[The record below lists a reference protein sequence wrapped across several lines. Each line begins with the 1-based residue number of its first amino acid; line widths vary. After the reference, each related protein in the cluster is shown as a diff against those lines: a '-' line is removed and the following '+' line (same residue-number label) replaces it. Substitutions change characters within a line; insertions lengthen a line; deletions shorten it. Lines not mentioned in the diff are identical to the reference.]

1 MNMKCSQGATV
12 LFLSVAIIFMA
23 SLCID
28 SALGVDQSG
37 QTERV
42 IKITA
47 KKFEYSPNEI
57 RIKKGVPVVLEFT
70 SLDRVHG
77 FTIPDLGGIRA
88 TIEPG
93 KVSRVRIVAPKAGT
107 YEFHCDLFCGD
118 GHEGMTG
125 KIIVEE

>member
-1 MNMKCSQGATV
+1 MKIPKVMIMLLLT
-12 LFLSVAIIFMA
+12 FMMTA
-23 SLCID
+23 FAVVT
-28 SALGVDQSG
+28 SAADQSG
-37 QTERV
+37 QQEKV
-42 IKITA
+42 VKITA

-57 RIKKGVPVVLEFT
+57 RIKTGVPTVFEFT

-77 FTIPDLGGIRA
+77 FTVPDLGGIRA

-93 KVSRVRIVAPKAGT
+93 KVTRVTILAPKAGT

-125 KIIVEE
+125 KIIVED

>member
-1 MNMKCSQGATV
+1 MKISKVMIMLPLT
-12 LFLSVAIIFMA
+12 FMMA
-23 SLCID
+23 
-28 SALGVDQSG
+28 AFAVVTFAADQAG
-37 QTERV
+37 QQEQV
-42 IKITA
+42 VKITA

-57 RIKKGVPVVLEFT
+57 RIKTGVPTVFEFT

-77 FTIPDLGGIRA
+77 FTVPDLGGIRA

-93 KVSRVRIVAPKAGT
+93 KVTRVTILAPKAGT

-125 KIIVEE
+125 KIIVED

>member
-1 MNMKCSQGATV
+1 MKSSRSV
-12 LFLSVAIIFMA
+12 LVWCLSVAMMFMTG
-23 SLCID
+23 SFVS
-28 SALGVDQSG
+28 SALAAADQPAA
-37 QTERV
+37 QTDKV

-47 KKFEYSPNEI
+47 KKFEYTPNEI
-57 RIKKGVPVVLEFT
+57 RIKKGVPVILEFT

-77 FTIPDLGGIRA
+77 FTVPDLGGVRA

-93 KVSRVRIVAPKAGT
+93 KVAQVRITAPKAGT

-125 KIIVEE
+125 TIIVEE

>member
-1 MNMKCSQGATV
+1 MTKPKKHTLRLLIA
-12 LFLSVAIIFMA
+12 FIMA
-23 SLCID
+23 FTLG
-28 SALGVDQSG
+28 SAAAGVFAADQPE
-37 QTERV
+37 QV

-57 RIKKGVPVVLEFT
+57 RIKKGVPVILEFT

-77 FTIPDLGGIRA
+77 FTIPDLGGVRA

-93 KVSRVRIVAPKAGT
+93 KVTQVRIVAPKAGT
-107 YEFHCDLFCGD
+107 YEFHCDLFCGE

>member
-1 MNMKCSQGATV
+1 MNISKGVIMLLSTFLVLAFAPGA
-12 LFLSVAIIFMA
+12 
-23 SLCID
+23 
-28 SALGVDQSG
+28 SAADQMG
-37 QTERV
+37 QSEQV
-42 IKITA
+42 IKISA

-77 FTIPDLGGIRA
+77 FTVPDLGGVRA

-93 KVSRVRIVAPKAGT
+93 KVTQVRIVAPKAGT
-107 YEFHCDLFCGD
+107 YEFHCDLFCGE

>member
-1 MNMKCSQGATV
+1 MTFSKTGSRNFVTIFFVAALAACVIGLFGAC
-12 LFLSVAIIFMA
+12 AKKE
-23 SLCID
+23 
-28 SALGVDQSG
+28 Q
-37 QTERV
+37 V

-57 RIKKGVPVVLEFT
+57 KIKKGVPVILEFT

-77 FTIPDLGGIRA
+77 FTIPTLGNIRA

-93 KVSRVRIVAPKAGT
+93 KVTRVPITAPKAGT
-107 YEFHCDLFCGD
+107 YNFHCDVFCGD

-125 KIIVEE
+125 KIIVED

>member
-1 MNMKCSQGATV
+1 MKRAQWAIALLGIFLTV
-12 LFLSVAIIFMA
+12 ACAVTSFAA
-23 SLCID
+23 PP
-28 SALGVDQSG
+28 AAQ
-37 QTERV
+37 QEQV

-47 KKFEYSPNEI
+47 KKFEYSPNVI
-57 RIKKGVPVVLEFT
+57 KIKKGVPVIFEFT

-77 FTIPDLGGIRA
+77 FTVPDLDGLRL

-93 KVSRVRIVAPKAGT
+93 KANRVTVMAPKAGT

-125 KIIVEE
+125 TIIVED

>member
-1 MNMKCSQGATV
+1 MIKSKIMIPI
-12 LFLSVAIIFMA
+12 LSVFTMAIFA
-23 SLCID
+23 V
-28 SALGVDQSG
+28 ATFGADQAK
-37 QTERV
+37 QPEQV

-47 KKFEYSPNEI
+47 RKFEYNPNV
-57 RIKKGVPVVLEFT
+57 IKIKTGVPVVFEFT

-77 FTIPDLGGIRA
+77 FTVPDLGGVRQ

-93 KVSRVRIVAPKAGT
+93 KANRVTILAPRAGT

-125 KIIVEE
+125 KIIAED

>member
-1 MNMKCSQGATV
+1 MKPTKNTFLRILIMIMVFSQGSFAGN
-12 LFLSVAIIFMA
+12 LFAA
-23 SLCID
+23 
-28 SALGVDQSG
+28 DQPE
-37 QTERV
+37 QV

-57 RIKKGVPVVLEFT
+57 RIKKGIPVILEFT
-70 SLDRVHG
+70 SLDRIHG
-77 FTIPDLGGIRA
+77 FTVPDLGGIRA

-93 KVSRVRIVAPKAGT
+93 KATQVRIVAPNAGT

-125 KIIVEE
+125 KIVVKD

>member
-1 MNMKCSQGATV
+1 MNPTKDAFRLVVTV
-12 LFLSVAIIFMA
+12 LMAFTLGSFVA
-23 SLCID
+23 
-28 SALGVDQSG
+28 GVFAADQPE
-37 QTERV
+37 QV

-57 RIKKGVPVVLEFT
+57 RIKKGVPVILEFT
-70 SLDRVHG
+70 SLDRIHG
-77 FTIPDLGGIRA
+77 FTVPDLGGVRA

-93 KVSRVRIVAPKAGT
+93 KVIQVRIVAPKAGT
-107 YEFHCDLFCGD
+107 YEFHCDLFCGE

>member
-1 MNMKCSQGATV
+1 MRTSKGRYLILTV
-12 LFLSVAIIFMA
+12 FMIAAFAVAV
-23 SLCID
+23 
-28 SALGVDQSG
+28 SAAEQAK
-37 QTERV
+37 QPEQV

-47 KKFEYSPNEI
+47 KKFEYNPNV
-57 RIKKGVPVVLEFT
+57 IKIKAGVPVVFEFT

-77 FTIPDLGGIRA
+77 FTVPDLGGVRL

-93 KVSRVRIVAPKAGT
+93 KVNRVTILAPKAGT

-125 KIIVEE
+125 KIIAED